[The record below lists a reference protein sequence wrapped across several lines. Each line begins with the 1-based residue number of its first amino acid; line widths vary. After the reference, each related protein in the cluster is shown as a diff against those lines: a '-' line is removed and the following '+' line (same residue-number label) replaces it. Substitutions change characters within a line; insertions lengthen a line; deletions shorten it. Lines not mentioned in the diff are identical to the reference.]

1 MSTLL
6 AFIHHLCAFTLVAAL
21 AIEFTL
27 IKQELT
33 VASARRLQATD
44 VVLGAAAGLLLVIGL
59 VRVFGFEKGA
69 AYYWHSHAFLMK
81 FGLFIIVG
89 LLSIIPTMEFLSWRG
104 AIQAGQ
110 VPVMDAG
117 NSPVMASDSSPVAAG
132 RA

>member
-69 AYYWHSHAFLMK
+69 AYYWHSHAFLTK
-81 FGLFIIVG
+81 FGLFVVVAM
-89 LLSIIPTMEFLSWRG
+89 LSIIPTMEFASWRG
-104 AIQAGQ
+104 PTG
-110 VPVMDAG
+110 
-117 NSPVMASDSSPVAAG
+117 
-132 RA
+132 